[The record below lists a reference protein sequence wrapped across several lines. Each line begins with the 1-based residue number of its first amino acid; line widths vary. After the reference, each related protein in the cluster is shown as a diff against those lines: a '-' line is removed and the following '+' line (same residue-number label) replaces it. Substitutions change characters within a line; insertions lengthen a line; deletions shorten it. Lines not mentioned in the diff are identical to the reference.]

1 MIVTTGK
8 LSKEFSM
15 RFCRLIFAGLILLLY
30 APDSGAQLPEIYT
43 RYSDALQTLT
53 DLQADFP
60 EICKLDTM
68 GYSTRDSI
76 PMLRVKISDN
86 VDIDED
92 EPAIFYCGGVHAD
105 EVLGAEVVMSFIQNI
120 LIRYE
125 RGDLDVI
132 RYINE
137 LEIFCIPFINPEG
150 HIVVEEGDIEW
161 RKNKCDND
169 NNGFFDFHDGVDN
182 NRNYDFGFWIDDGPN
197 ATTPESLTYKGEAPF
212 TQTENIAMAAF
223 GWKYRPLIAL
233 DYHSPTYGRPN
244 VAYYPWY
251 WYSNEGGHGFGP
263 DENLMQS
270 ICASFTSLIEAIP
283 DDSATGSYTA
293 RRALVNKG
301 DFKTYFYGNFGSAA
315 FSVEVSDTTIQDPAL
330 VDTILTAH
338 LPGQYYLLERALGA
352 GITGI
357 IRDSVT
363 LEPIEAE
370 VQVLQ
375 HINEDI
381 NPRLSR
387 PDYGRYRRLLA
398 SGSYTL
404 RFIKEDYSTMTIY
417 NVSVTN
423 SGPTTV
429 DMLLPP
435 LYPRPPAPLLNYP
448 LEDST
453 LNDNMV
459 NFDWNPSELAEFYLF
474 ELYQHTNLEIPIYVD
489 STLID
494 TSFSLDTPLSDTM
507 YYWTVK
513 GGNSNGWGP
522 FSDIWMFRVD
532 MLTGTDDPILQPRAF
547 ELYQNYPNPFNME
560 TVIPVNVFGG
570 VDATLVIYDI
580 RGRLIREYDIHAAS
594 DNVVQQISWD
604 GKDFRGVGV
613 KSGVYFYRLRAG
625 TESIARKMILLK

>member
-1 MIVTTGK
+1 MQ
-8 LSKEFSM
+8 
-15 RFCRLIFAGLILLLY
+15 FCRLIFAGLILLSY

-105 EVLGAEVVMSFIQNI
+105 EVLGVEVVMSFIQDI
-120 LIRYE
+120 LIRYDS
-125 RGDLDVI
+125 GDRDVI
-132 RYINE
+132 RYIND

-150 HIVVEEGDIEW
+150 HIVVEEGDTEW

-169 NNGFFDFHDGVDN
+169 NNGIFDFHDGVDN
-182 NRNYDFGFWIDDGPN
+182 NRNYDFGWWIDDGPN

-212 TQTENIAMAAF
+212 TQTETIAMAEF

-244 VAYYPWY
+244 VAYYPW
-251 WYSNEGGHGFGP
+251 WWWPSDGGQGSSP
-263 DENLMQS
+263 DEALMQS
-270 ICASFTSLIEAIP
+270 ICQSFTSLMEAIP
-283 DDSATGSYTA
+283 DDSATGTYTA

-301 DFKTYFYGNFGSAA
+301 DYKTYFYGNFGSAA

-330 VDTILTAH
+330 VDTIITAH

-387 PDYGRYRRLLA
+387 PDYGRYRRLLVP
-398 SGSYTL
+398 GSYTL
-404 RFIKEDYSTMTIY
+404 RFIKEDYSTRTVY
-417 NVSVTN
+417 NVGVTN
-423 SGPTTV
+423 SGPARV

-435 LYPRPPAPLLNYP
+435 LYPRPPAPALNYP
-448 LEDST
+448 PQDTT

-459 NFDWNPSELAEFYLF
+459 VFDWNPSELADYYLF
-474 ELYQHTNLEIPIYVD
+474 ELYQDPDLETPIYVD

-494 TSFSLDTPLSDTM
+494 TSFSLDTPLSDSA
-507 YYWTVK
+507 YYWAIK

-522 FSDIWMFRVD
+522 YSELWMFRVEV
-532 MLTGTDDPILQPRAF
+532 LTGTDDPVLQPHAF
-547 ELYQNYPNPFNME
+547 SLHQNYPNPFNME
-560 TVIPVNVFGG
+560 TIIPVNVTGK
-570 VDATLVIYDI
+570 ANAELIIYNI
-580 RGRLIREYDIHAAS
+580 RGRIIREYDIPAS
-594 DNVVQQISWD
+594 SNDVVQQISWD
-604 GKDFRGVGV
+604 GKDFRGVEV

-625 TESIARKMILLK
+625 AESIARKMILLK

>member
-8 LSKEFSM
+8 LSKEFLM
-15 RFCRLIFAGLILLLY
+15 RFCRLIFAGLILLSY

-68 GYSTRDSI
+68 GYSTRDAI

-105 EVLGAEVVMSFIQNI
+105 EVLGAEVVMSFIQDI
-120 LIRYE
+120 LIRYDS
-125 RGDLDVI
+125 GDRDVV
-132 RYINE
+132 RYIND

-150 HIVVEEGDIEW
+150 HIVVEEGDTEW

-169 NNGFFDFHDGVDN
+169 DNGIFDFHDGVDN

-212 TQTENIAMAAF
+212 TQTENIAMAEF
-223 GWKYRPLIAL
+223 GWTYRPLIAL

-251 WYSNEGGHGFGP
+251 WYANEGGHGFGP
-263 DENLMQS
+263 DEDLMLS
-270 ICASFTSLIEAIP
+270 ICQSFTSLIEAIP
-283 DDSATGSYTA
+283 DDSGNGTYTA

-301 DFKTYFYGNFGSAA
+301 DYKTYFYGNFGSAA

-330 VDTILTAH
+330 VDTIVTAH

-398 SGSYTL
+398 AGSYTL
-404 RFIKEDYSTMTIY
+404 KFIKEDYSTRTVY
-417 NVSVTN
+417 NVGVTN
-423 SGPTTV
+423 SGPTRV

-435 LYPRPPAPLLNYP
+435 LYPRPPAPFLIYP
-448 LEDST
+448 LEDTT
-453 LNDNMV
+453 LDDNMV
-459 NFDWNPSELAEFYLF
+459 VFEWNPSDLADYYLF
-474 ELYQHTNLEIPIYVD
+474 ELYQHPDLETPIYVD
-489 STLID
+489 SSLID
-494 TSFSLDTPLSDTM
+494 TSFSLDTPLSDSV

-522 FSDIWMFRVD
+522 YSELWMFRVEV
-532 MLTGTDDPILQPRAF
+532 LTGTDDPAFQPGAF
-547 ELYQNYPNPFNME
+547 ELYQNYPNPFNPATKIE
-560 TVIPVNVFGG
+560 YYLTRSADVTISVYNLLGQPV
-570 VDATLVIYDI
+570 ATLFDGSQEAGDHSVTWD
-580 RGRLIREYDIHAAS
+580 AS
-594 DNVVQQISWD
+594 
-604 GKDFRGVGV
+604 GFR
-613 KSGVYFYRLRAG
+613 SGVYFVRLEAG
-625 TESIARKMILLK
+625 DYAENIKMVLLR

>member
-1 MIVTTGK
+1 
-8 LSKEFSM
+8 M
-15 RFCRLIFAGLILLLY
+15 RSGRLIFAGLILLSY
-30 APDSGAQLPEIYT
+30 APESGAQLPEIYT
-43 RYSDALQTLT
+43 RYSDALQTLA
-53 DLQADFP
+53 DLQGDYP

-86 VDIDED
+86 VEIDED

-105 EVLGAEVVMSFIQNI
+105 EVLSVEVIMSFVQDI
-120 LIRYE
+120 LIRYG
-125 RGDLDVI
+125 RGDPDVT
-132 RYINE
+132 RYIAS

-150 HIVVEEGDIEW
+150 HIVVEEGDTEW

-169 NNGFFDFHDGVDN
+169 DNGIFDFHDGVDN

-212 TQTENIAMAAF
+212 TQTENIAMAEF
-223 GWKYRPLIAL
+223 GWTYRPLMAL

-251 WYSNEGGHGFGP
+251 WYANEGGHGYGP
-263 DENLMQS
+263 DETLMQS
-270 ICASFTSLIEAIP
+270 VCALFTSLIEAIP
-283 DDSATGSYTA
+283 DDSGNGTYTA

-301 DFKTYFYGNFGSAA
+301 DFKTYFYGNFGTAA
-315 FSVEVSDTTIQDPAL
+315 FSVEVSDTTIQNPGL
-330 VDTILTAH
+330 VDTIVAAH
-338 LPGQYYLLERALGA
+338 LPGQYYLLDRALGA
-352 GITGI
+352 GITGV

-375 HINEDI
+375 HINADI

-404 RFIKEDYSTMTIY
+404 KFLKDDYRTITVY
-417 NVSVTN
+417 NVGVTN
-423 SGPTTV
+423 SGPTEV
-429 DMLLPP
+429 NMLLSP
-435 LYPRPPAPLLNYP
+435 LYPRPPAPVLSYP
-448 LEDST
+448 PEDTT

-459 NFDWNPSELAEFYLF
+459 VFDWNPSDLADFYLF
-474 ELYQHTNLEIPIYVD
+474 ELYQHPDLETPVYVD
-489 STLID
+489 SSLID
-494 TSFSLDTPLSDTM
+494 TSFTLDTPLSDTV

-522 FSDIWMFRVD
+522 YSDLWMFGVNTE
-532 MLTGTDDPILQPRAF
+532 TGTDDPTFQPHAF
-547 ELYQNYPNPFNME
+547 ELYQNYPNPFN
-560 TVIPVNVFGG
+560 
-570 VDATLVIYDI
+570 ASTLIEYSLPSASHVTIEIYDI
-580 RGRLIREYDIHAAS
+580 LGRRMKTIIIGE
-594 DNVVQQISWD
+594 QQAGYHQITWNAFD
-604 GKDFRGVGV
+604 
-613 KSGVYFYRLRAG
+613 KSSGMYFYKVRAG
-625 TESIARKMILLK
+625 EYTGTKKMVLLK